1 MTNEIT
7 YSLVFFFVFYILND
21 YLITQTTK
29 FYNKKLGEIILFF
42 CYLYSQYFF
51 NHWFYNIQI

>member
-51 NHWFYNIQI
+51 NH